1 MNAPISVAFAHLSER
16 SQLTR
21 TGFFLKH
28 GIKTIRDIK
37 DLNNTDKWSEI
48 INDTKSINTKNTRV
62 SDIVAL
68 VKSEF
73 GRGVTAS
80 SFYNDLYARLAAERT
95 DQLMSNKKTTKQE
108 SKYGDISYDDIRRIA
123 LENIKSN
130 ELTTAAFKKLDL
142 AGRLK
147 YFKWLNGIVM
157 ILLYI
162 ENPVRNDLYQM
173 KMISRVKDVSDDQN
187 SNYWLITSVINEVV
201 LTRYKTRAHY
211 GILRIPIKKYVVL
224 NRLSRQLT
232 VINKLF
238 DSTDDQ
244 MFHSVAVGYS
254 RVSQLTEPMA
264 LQLLIDATLSVFNR
278 KLSANDFRHL
288 YESNL
293 QMDPS
298 YQLLSEADK
307 AARHRLIQH
316 STNVAVTYKHI

>member
-1 MNAPISVAFAHLSER
+1 LI
-16 SQLTR
+16 R

-37 DLNNTDKWSEI
+37 DLNNTDKWSAI

-73 GRGVTAS
+73 GRHVTAG
-80 SFYNDLYARLAAERT
+80 SFYNDLYARLTVERT
-95 DQLMSNKKTTKQE
+95 DQIMSNKKTTKQQT
-108 SKYGDISYDDIRRIA
+108 KYGDISYDDIRRIT
-123 LENIKSN
+123 LENVRTN
-130 ELTTAAFKKLDL
+130 ELSTAAFKKLDL

-147 YFKWLNGIVM
+147 YYKWLNGIVM

-173 KMISRVKDVSDDQN
+173 RMISRVKDVVDGQN
-187 SNYWLITSVINEVV
+187 DNYWLITSSINEVV

-211 GILRIPIKKYVVL
+211 GILRISIKKFIEL
-224 NRLSRQLT
+224 NRLSKQLT
-232 VINKLF
+232 AINKVM
-238 DSTDDQ
+238 DPTDVQ

-254 RVSQLTEPMA
+254 RVSTLTEAMA
-264 LQLLIDATLSVFNR
+264 LQTLIDATLTVFGR

-288 YESNL
+288 YESWL
-293 QMDPS
+293 QLDQNYIM
-298 YQLLSEADK
+298 LSEKDK